1 MAMKGW
7 SGLLMTLILVTHQH
21 HYVNAKSGNRRGR
34 RCETSNELLESMRT
48 VEGVRE
54 EIAVLHTSLATL
66 ASSMASLTSLVTATL
81 PEDCSVALNRGSWLP
96 LQTIIPPGLT
106 PRQVRCNHDVEGGG
120 WTVIL
125 SRHPHPASPARQ
137 HLPSSP
143 AHSSSRYPRN
153 SPAHSPRYP
162 PSSPAYV
169 HPETRLSFNRT
180 WEEYKN
186 GFGDLDGE
194 FWIGNEV
201 LHALTSQVPLQL
213 RVELTNWEGTTVTAT
228 WDHFRIGSE
237 SDDYKLSVGSYQ
249 SSSTAMNDLQRHDQR
264 PFSTHDHDNDR
275 YDHDHCARQYGGGW
289 WYFSCY
295 DAHLTGSALGAGQEG
310 HHGIVWRS
318 WTGYKGLRNAS
329 MMVRPHPRP
338 VTTCTRP

>member
-1 MAMKGW
+1 MTMK
-7 SGLLMTLILVTHQH
+7 GLLMIMLLVAHQH
-21 HYVNAKSGNRRGR
+21 HFVNAKSSSRRGR

-54 EIAVLHTSLATL
+54 EIAALQNSLASL
-66 ASSMASLTSLVTATL
+66 ASSVASLTSLVTATL
-81 PEDCSVALNRGSWLP
+81 PEDCSVALTRGSWLP

-106 PRQVRCNHDVEGGG
+106 PRQVRCNQDVEGGG

-125 SRHPHPASPARQ
+125 SRHPHPARQ
-137 HLPSSP
+137 QHPPNSP
-143 AHSSSRYPRN
+143 AHSSSSRYPR
-153 SPAHSPRYP
+153 SFPAHS
-162 PSSPAYV
+162 
-169 HPETRLSFNRT
+169 TR
-180 WEEYKN
+180 WV
-186 GFGDLDGE
+186 FGDLDGE

-201 LHALTSQVPLQL
+201 LHALTNQVPLQL

-228 WDHFRIGSE
+228 WDHFRIGNESE
-237 SDDYKLSVGSYQ
+237 DYKLSVGSYRP
-249 SSSTAMNDLQRHDQR
+249 SSTATNDLQRHDQR

-275 YDHDHCARQYGGGW
+275 YDHDHCARHYGGGW

-318 WTGYKGLRNAS
+318 WTGTKGLRNAT
-329 MMVRPHPRP
+329 MMIRPHPRP